1 MLGGL
6 AVRKW
11 GSWLNLLANVLPF
24 FFCFHIFLLMIC
36 SQFFVG
42 FFFGICFVFYGI
54 FFLNCHFFAF
64 FFILLMSNACDILTN
79 IEIFSKNIHFFENCW
94 SIQMF
99 AFFFCLFCFFAFF
112 FVAKILDIFFVFFVL
127 LFFFIYG
134 SQFVCLFFLI
144 LPTSPL
150 PYYMCYILTLV
161 WKTVCIR
168 DLKYLA

>member
-1 MLGGL
+1 M
-6 AVRKW
+6 KFTI
-11 GSWLNLLANVLPF
+11 F
-24 FFCFHIFLLMIC
+24 FFYLNAKKFFLVLFALKI
-36 SQFFVG
+36 SYVG
-42 FFFGICFVFYGI
+42 RFFGICHLFFMA

-127 LFFFIYG
+127 PFLFMVANLYAFFFN
-134 SQFVCLFFLI
+134 FANF
-144 LPTSPL
+144 PTSVL
-150 PYYMCYILTLV
+150 YVLYFNTCMEDSMHQ
-161 WKTVCIR
+161 R
-168 DLKYLA
+168 S

>member
-1 MLGGL
+1 M
-6 AVRKW
+6 KFTI
-11 GSWLNLLANVLPF
+11 F
-24 FFCFHIFLLMIC
+24 FFYLNAKKFFLVLFALKI
-36 SQFFVG
+36 SYVG
-42 FFFGICFVFYGI
+42 RFFGICHLFFMA

-79 IEIFSKNIHFFENCW
+79 IQIFSKNIHFFENCW

-99 AFFFCLFCFFAFF
+99 AFFFCLFFSSQNFRYFFC
-112 FVAKILDIFFVFFVL
+112 IFRFA
-127 LFFFIYG
+127 FFIYG

>member
-54 FFLNCHFFAF
+54 FFFKLPFFCFF

-79 IEIFSKNIHFFENCW
+79 IQIFSKNIHFFENCW

-99 AFFFCLFCFFAFF
+99 AFFFAFF
-112 FVAKILDIFFVFFVL
+112 LVAKILDIFFVFFVL
-127 LFFFIYG
+127 PFLFMVANLYAFFF
-134 SQFVCLFFLI
+134 
-144 LPTSPL
+144 
-150 PYYMCYILTLV
+150 
-161 WKTVCIR
+161 
-168 DLKYLA
+168 

>member
-1 MLGGL
+1 M
-6 AVRKW
+6 KFTI
-11 GSWLNLLANVLPF
+11 F
-24 FFCFHIFLLMIC
+24 FFYLNAKKFFLVLFALKI
-36 SQFFVG
+36 SYVG
-42 FFFGICFVFYGI
+42 RFFGICHLFFMA

>member
-1 MLGGL
+1 M
-6 AVRKW
+6 KFTI
-11 GSWLNLLANVLPF
+11 F
-24 FFCFHIFLLMIC
+24 FFYLNAKKFFLVLFALKI
-36 SQFFVG
+36 SYVG
-42 FFFGICFVFYGI
+42 RFFGICHLFFMA

-99 AFFFCLFCFFAFF
+99 AFFFLPFLFFCLFFCSQNFRYFFC
-112 FVAKILDIFFVFFVL
+112 IFRFA
-127 LFFFIYG
+127 FFIYG